1 MRTER
6 LASTGLWALAI
17 VLRVHNALGFPL
29 DGTADARLG
38 HLRYI
43 GFIREHW
50 QQPPTQLNWETWQPP
65 LFYWMSAGLWALV
78 SPWSARP
85 DEIFAPPQAALLPLV
100 TSAFG
105 LAAAWVAVRVVR
117 RLVPADPLAAL
128 VALAVV
134 LFWPMHLMLAP
145 WLRPD
150 LIVVLLVSLV
160 VARLSAE
167 PDLGAVPARAAAGL
181 GVLAGLALL
190 SKYTGTAALVTLG
203 ACLGAGVLVRRTAP
217 APALRALGVGIGT
230 ALVVAGWFYARNW
243 LVYGKPFAT
252 PADWFGGFAH
262 PPASRSLAD
271 YVWFAPVVFVRPW
284 VSDPGVIH
292 SLWAGTYATAW
303 FDGQY
308 IFVDHYMSRDTAVWA
323 GRLLLLIGLP
333 LTLAILA
340 GAARALW
347 TTVRARRLEPHF
359 PLLVLAAW
367 SVAGYVFLNVEAP
380 YYSTVKA
387 HYLMTALVPAA
398 VFLAD
403 AVACAPRRL
412 RALLAAD
419 AGALVLVASV
429 VFWFGMLH

>member
-1 MRTER
+1 MER
-6 LASTGLWALAI
+6 LAGAGLWALAI
-17 VLRVHNALGFPL
+17 ALRIHNALAFPL

-38 HLRYI
+38 HLPYI
-43 GFIREHW
+43 AYIRQHW
-50 QQPPTQLNWETWQPP
+50 RQPPTTLNWETWQPP

-78 SPWSARP
+78 APWSARP
-85 DEIFAPPQAALLPLV
+85 EDVFARPQSALLPLV

-117 RLVPADPLAAL
+117 RLVPDDPLAEL
-128 VALAVV
+128 VTLAVV

-150 LIVVLLVSLV
+150 LIVILLASLV

-167 PDLGAVPARAAAGL
+167 PDLGAVPAGVAAGL

-190 SKYTGTAALVTLG
+190 AKYTGTAVLVTLG
-203 ACLGAGVLVRRTAP
+203 ACLGAGVLVRRAAP
-217 APALRALGVGIGT
+217 GRALGALGAGVGT

-243 LVYGKPFAT
+243 IVYDKPFVT
-252 PADWFGGFAH
+252 PADWLGGFRH
-262 PPASRSLAD
+262 PPGARGLAD

-284 VSDPGVIH
+284 VIDPGVIH

-303 FDGQY
+303 WDGQY
-308 IFVDHYMSRDTAVWA
+308 IFVDHYMSRATAVWA
-323 GRLLLLIGLP
+323 GRLLLLVGLP

-340 GAARALW
+340 GAARALAE
-347 TTVRARRLEPHF
+347 TIRTRRLQPYL
-359 PLLVLAAW
+359 PLLVLAGW
-367 SVAGYVFLNVEAP
+367 SVVGYVFLNVEAP

-398 VFLAD
+398 VFLGL
-403 AVACAPRRL
+403 AVTAAPRWL
-412 RALLAAD
+412 RVLLAAD
-419 AGALVLVASV
+419 AGALVAVASV
-429 VFWFGMLH
+429 VFWFGLLR